1 MKRSATFRSP
11 SQLFHADSCEPLKQA
26 ADAGAVRL
34 AALGRRTYPGERLP
48 KNDLRELCL
57 TGYWDAARDQS
68 WGLDWHRN
76 EGLEFSFVEAGQV
89 PFILEGGRSFLLKP
103 GDLTITRPWQRHR
116 VGNPNVLA
124 SRFHWLIIDV
134 GVRRPNQTWV
144 WPPWL
149 LYPRGGLQRLT
160 TILRHNEQPVWHA
173 DEEIARCYRKLGKAA
188 TLGATNPETI
198 ARLKILINE
207 FIIALAEMLEH
218 RKPHLDESL
227 SSSERAIQLF
237 LKELPRRLDEPWTL
251 ESMAKNCG
259 LGRSRFAA
267 YCRQITNVSP
277 VEYLTRCRVDAAAE
291 LLVKSPEMNI
301 TDVAFACGFQ
311 SSQYFATV
319 FHQRLNCSPRDWRK
333 QSPKAD
339 CIKSANGIS

>member
-1 MKRSATFRSP
+1 MKRSATFRSH
-11 SQLFHADSCEPLKQA
+11 SELFHADSCEPLKQA
-26 ADAGAVRL
+26 AAAGTVRL
-34 AALGRRTYPGERLP
+34 AALGRRTYPGGRLP
-48 KNDLRELCL
+48 RNDLRELCL

-76 EGLEFSFVEAGQV
+76 EGLELSFVEAGQV
-89 PFILEGGRSFLLKP
+89 PFAIEGGRSFLLKP

-116 VGNPNVLA
+116 VGNPNITA

-134 GVRRPNQTWV
+134 GVRRPNQHWI

-149 LYPRGGLQRLT
+149 LYSRAELQRLT

-173 DEEIARCYRKLGKAA
+173 DEEIARCFRKLGKAA
-188 TLGATNPETI
+188 SLGATDPDAI

-207 FIIALAEMLEH
+207 LIIALAEMLEH
-218 RKPHLDESL
+218 RQPQLDESL
-227 SSSERAIQLF
+227 SSSERAIRLF
-237 LKELPRRLDEPWTL
+237 LKELPGRLDEPWTL

-277 VEYLTRCRVDAAAE
+277 MEFLTRCRVDAAAE
-291 LLVKSPEMNI
+291 LLLKRPDMNI
-301 TDVAFACGFQ
+301 TAIAFACGFR

-319 FHQRLNCSPRDWRK
+319 FHQRLQCSPRLWRQQQTGDQLK
-333 QSPKAD
+333 Q
-339 CIKSANGIS
+339 IV

>member
-26 ADAGAVRL
+26 AVAGAVRL

-57 TGYWDAARDQS
+57 TGYWDAASDQS

-89 PFILEGGRSFLLKP
+89 PFTIEGGHSFLLKP

-144 WPPWL
+144 WPSWL
-149 LYPRGGLQRLT
+149 LYPRAGLQRVT

-207 FIIALAEMLEH
+207 FIIALAQMLEH

-277 VEYLTRCRVDAAAE
+277 VEYLIRCRVDAAAE
-291 LLVKSPEMNI
+291 LLVNRPEMNI

-319 FHQRLNCSPRDWRK
+319 FHHRLKCSPREWRR
-333 QSPKAD
+333 QPQVAR
-339 CIKSANGIS
+339 